1 MDGGWQATLAVPSAD
16 ARWCPCFGCQAR
28 DAPLT
33 TRCLLQLL
41 LWAKRGGPRRALS
54 LCWHVRDQNAILK
67 LRDMQRPAWGD
78 TAHAALHRRRG
89 PAGEQFCRHDVAA
102 SSWLVGLV
110 VAALSRPDTY
120 VTTLVRERVRS
131 AVWVEL
137 LRVRLSAGSLS
148 ICGS

>member
-1 MDGGWQATLAVPSAD
+1 MALV
-16 ARWCPCFGCQAR
+16 ARHVT
-28 DAPLT
+28 LT

-78 TAHAALHRRRG
+78 AVHAALHRRRG
-89 PAGEQFCRHDVAA
+89 PAGEQLCRHDVAA

-120 VTTLVRERVRS
+120 VTALVRERVRS

-137 LRVRLSAGSLS
+137 LRVAVRDLDLRELECGDLALDNFICKHGVLSPY
-148 ICGS
+148 